1 MIVLINMKNSKKN
14 YYFLILICLFGTS
27 CQTMRGDKPLAD
39 RVIRSDPSVN
49 LTLGLVQMTVK
60 EGVSKDK
67 IISSLGSPNMV
78 TSLGS
83 KKETWIYDR
92 VSTDIQKENE
102 SGSAGLELGVRG
114 SGNPVSGGVG
124 VGASSNSSGE
134 IVVRTQRTLTVIIK
148 FVDGIV
154 SSFQTRST
162 SF

>member
-1 MIVLINMKNSKKN
+1 MIEYKPMKYKSIRNHLLIIV
-14 YYFLILICLFGTS
+14 YLLTIG

-60 EGVSKDK
+60 EGVSKDD

-114 SGNPVSGGVG
+114 SGSPVSGGVG

-134 IVVRTQRTLTVIIK
+134 VIVRTQRTLTVIIK
-148 FVDGIV
+148 FIDGVV
-154 SSFQTRST
+154 SSYQTRST

>member
-1 MIVLINMKNSKKN
+1 MKIQKTFFITTAIFL
-14 YYFLILICLFGTS
+14 FLISS
-27 CQTMRGDKPLAD
+27 CQTMRGDKSLAD

-60 EGVSKDK
+60 EGATKDD

-78 TSLGS
+78 TSSGS
-83 KKETWIYDR
+83 KNETWIYDR
-92 VSTDIQKENE
+92 VSTDIQRESE
-102 SGSAGLELGVRG
+102 SGSAGLEVGVRG
-114 SGNPVSGGVG
+114 SGNPVSGGLG

-148 FVDGIV
+148 FIDGIV